1 MWTFHKV
8 LSVPSFGSFRPHH
21 DRHDLDAVGLEGGS
35 VVVTAVAW
43 TFVGDDEADSA
54 RVTSSAKR
62 NRSSKAIRSSAALS
76 RAADAS
82 SSGIGL
88 AEPYAH
94 EPATTAATVN
104 PCATMRNRSQLLNER
119 DWPLRILV
127 IAITSATVVAA
138 APVRVKGFHKSASP
152 QPWTLETDIDRQSRT
167 DRDEGLLL
175 EFSQCLFTIGFGGDH
190 GMSGHG
196 VRARL
201 VWCEDRDL
209 SAVS

>member
-1 MWTFHKV
+1 MGRWTFHSV
-8 LSVPSFGSFRPHH
+8 LSVPLFDSFHPHH
-21 DRHDLDAVGLEGGS
+21 DRHDLDVVGVKGGS
-35 VVVTAVAW
+35 FVVTTVAW
-43 TFVGDDEADSA
+43 TFVGDAEAADSA

-82 SSGIGL
+82 SSGMGL

-104 PCATMRNRSQLLNER
+104 PCATMRTRSQLLKER

-138 APVRVKGFHKSASP
+138 APVKVRLRKSASHD
-152 QPWTLETDIDRQSRT
+152 LERI
-167 DRDEGLLL
+167 
-175 EFSQCLFTIGFGGDH
+175 
-190 GMSGHG
+190 
-196 VRARL
+196 
-201 VWCEDRDL
+201 
-209 SAVS
+209 

>member
-1 MWTFHKV
+1 MEIGGEGGAWTFHSV
-8 LSVPSFGSFRPHH
+8 LSVPRFDSFLPHH
-21 DRHDLDAVGLEGGS
+21 DRHDFDVVGVEGGS
-35 VVVTAVAW
+35 IVVTAVAW
-43 TFVGDDEADSA
+43 TFVGDAEADSA

-62 NRSSKAIRSSAALS
+62 NRFSKAIRSSAALS

-104 PCATMRNRSQLLNER
+104 PCATMRTRSQLLNER

-138 APVRVKGFHKSASP
+138 APVKVGASAHD
-152 QPWTLETDIDRQSRT
+152 LERILDRRSRT
-167 DRDEGLLL
+167 DWDEGLLL
-175 EFSQCLFTIGFGGDH
+175 EFS
-190 GMSGHG
+190 
-196 VRARL
+196 
-201 VWCEDRDL
+201 
-209 SAVS
+209 

>member
-1 MWTFHKV
+1 MFHRV

-21 DRHDLDAVGLEGGS
+21 DRHDLDAVGVEGRS
-35 VVVTAVAW
+35 VVVTAVVW
-43 TFVGDDEADSA
+43 TFVGDTEADSA

-82 SSGIGL
+82 TSGIGL
-88 AEPYAH
+88 ADPYAH

-138 APVRVKGFHKSASP
+138 APVRVRFHKSASP
-152 QPWTLETDIDRQSRT
+152 QPWTLETNIDRQSRT

-175 EFSQCLFTIGFGGDH
+175 EFSQCLFAIGFSGDR

-196 VRARL
+196 VRD
-201 VWCEDRDL
+201 WCEWRTVT
-209 SAVS
+209 VSCFLI